1 MGGACA
7 CTGWVRHAGGSRQ
20 TFALLEWHG
29 GLGAGGGGATCGP
42 EAWRAAAAAATA
54 AAARGDEEEL
64 DDADDAGEVSSSKT
78 TRRQHLAA
86 CLVGEKEEEP
96 GALAIVQVRA
106 IYARAP
112 KKGFLMKDAADPSI
126 DDGSQL
132 KVERLQFDASTGQLR
147 PMAVGL
153 RFGRISAAEV
163 HCVLH
168 PNPTAQP
175 GVLELPAAEQL
186 ALDASIDGL
195 RAAAVETIRECRLAR
210 ARAKQQKDDLRR
222 IQGRDDIER
231 LAVPLMQEELRA
243 RRARGEEIEV
253 TLTSRRD
260 GPAPCPG
267 RRPCGK
273 PGHPGRCSHPRGGG
287 LAKWAGAQLLA
298 FRCIREW
305 PHPFSV

>member
-1 MGGACA
+1 M
-7 CTGWVRHAGGSRQ
+7 
-20 TFALLEWHG
+20 
-29 GLGAGGGGATCGP
+29 
-42 EAWRAAAAAATA
+42 
-54 AAARGDEEEL
+54 
-64 DDADDAGEVSSSKT
+64 DDADDAGEVSSGKI
-78 TRRQHLAA
+78 TRGQHLAA
-86 CLVGEKEEEP
+86 WLVGEKEEEP

-112 KKGFLMKDAADPSI
+112 KKGFLMKVAADPSI

-195 RAAAVETIRECRLAR
+195 RAAAVETIRERRLAR

-231 LAVPLMQEELRA
+231 LTVPLMQEELRA

-260 GPAPCPG
+260 DLRRALAAARAANPDIPVVAAIPAPAAAAAAA
-267 RRPCGK
+267 
-273 PGHPGRCSHPRGGG
+273 SVG
-287 LAKWAGAQLLA
+287 LATLDAGVLA
-298 FRCIREW
+298 AAAVAVPAAAVALNAAAPAAAATEPSSTW
-305 PHPFSV
+305 PTIDS

>member
-1 MGGACA
+1 MSSGKI
-7 CTGWVRHAGGSRQ
+7 T
-20 TFALLEWHG
+20 
-29 GLGAGGGGATCGP
+29 
-42 EAWRAAAAAATA
+42 
-54 AAARGDEEEL
+54 RG
-64 DDADDAGEVSSSKT
+64 
-78 TRRQHLAA
+78 QHLAA
-86 CLVGEKEEEP
+86 WLVGEKEEEP

-106 IYARAP
+106 IYARPP

-195 RAAAVETIRECRLAR
+195 RAAAVETIRERRLAR

-231 LAVPLMQEELRA
+231 LTVPLMQEELRA

-260 GPAPCPG
+260 DLRRALAAARAANPNIPVVAAIPAPAAAAAAA
-267 RRPCGK
+267 
-273 PGHPGRCSHPRGGG
+273 SVG
-287 LAKWAGAQLLA
+287 LATLDAGVLA
-298 FRCIREW
+298 AAAVAVPAAAVALNAAAPAAAATE
-305 PHPFSV
+305 PSST

>member
-1 MGGACA
+1 M
-7 CTGWVRHAGGSRQ
+7 
-20 TFALLEWHG
+20 
-29 GLGAGGGGATCGP
+29 
-42 EAWRAAAAAATA
+42 
-54 AAARGDEEEL
+54 
-64 DDADDAGEVSSSKT
+64 DDADDAGEVSSGKI
-78 TRRQHLAA
+78 TRGQHLAA
-86 CLVGEKEEEP
+86 WLSFVGEKEEEP

-195 RAAAVETIRECRLAR
+195 RAAAVETIRERRLAR

-231 LAVPLMQEELRA
+231 LTVPLMQEELRA

-260 GPAPCPG
+260 DLRRALAAARAANPDIPVVAAIPAPAAAAAAA
-267 RRPCGK
+267 
-273 PGHPGRCSHPRGGG
+273 SVG
-287 LAKWAGAQLLA
+287 LATLDAGVLA
-298 FRCIREW
+298 AAAVAVPAAAVALNAAAPAAAATE
-305 PHPFSV
+305 PSST

>member
-1 MGGACA
+1 M
-7 CTGWVRHAGGSRQ
+7 
-20 TFALLEWHG
+20 
-29 GLGAGGGGATCGP
+29 
-42 EAWRAAAAAATA
+42 
-54 AAARGDEEEL
+54 
-64 DDADDAGEVSSSKT
+64 DDADDAGEVSSGKI
-78 TRRQHLAA
+78 TRGQHLAA
-86 CLVGEKEEEP
+86 WLVGEKEEEP
-96 GALAIVQVRA
+96 GGLAIVQVRA

-132 KVERLQFDASTGQLR
+132 KVKRLKFDASTGQLR

-153 RFGRISAAEV
+153 RFGRISAAEG

-195 RAAAVETIRECRLAR
+195 RAAAVETIRERRLAR

-231 LAVPLMQEELRA
+231 LTVPLMQEELRA

-260 GPAPCPG
+260 DLRRALAAASAANPDIPVVAAIPA
-267 RRPCGK
+267 
-273 PGHPGRCSHPRGGG
+273 HAAAAAAASVG
-287 LAKWAGAQLLA
+287 LATLDAGVLA
-298 FRCIREW
+298 AAAVAVPAAAVALNAAAPAAAATE
-305 PHPFSV
+305 PSST